1 MDREQL
7 EAEMEAERE
16 RKGEGAGE
24 GLEEYEAAEDGV
36 EEEIEEDKGG
46 NDDVS
51 WIAYVFGVLLTRLVQ
66 ETFTMD
72 MMLDALHVDK
82 KLIGYDKEAQRWVD

>member
-51 WIAYVFGVLLTRLVQ
+51 WIAYVFGVTDEIGTGNVY
-66 ETFTMD
+66 D
-72 MMLDALHVDK
+72 GHDA
-82 KLIGYDKEAQRWVD
+82 